1 MRPNI
6 QNNIGIL
13 GGTFD
18 PPHKGHLY
26 ISKLSIKKLELKK
39 LYWAI
44 TSQNPLKNNIPFNK
58 EKERKILC
66 RQLIKNERKIKLL
79 NTKNIKN
86 SNFTINIL
94 RTIKKKM
101 KKKSNLF
108 FIIGADNLVKFHKW
122 KEYEKIFSLCTVI
135 VMNRIGYKKT
145 ALSSMVAKKFSK
157 TKICLSTLLKRDP
170 KKKEWVY
177 INNKGINVS
186 SSKLRINLYK

>member
-44 TSQNPLKNNIPFNK
+44 TSQNPLKDTTPFNK

-66 RQLIKNERKIKLL
+66 RQLIKDEKKMKLL

-94 RTIKKKM
+94 RAIKKKM

-122 KEYEKIFSLCTVI
+122 KE
-135 VMNRIGYKKT
+135 
-145 ALSSMVAKKFSK
+145 
-157 TKICLSTLLKRDP
+157 
-170 KKKEWVY
+170 
-177 INNKGINVS
+177 
-186 SSKLRINLYK
+186 

>member
-1 MRPNI
+1 M
-6 QNNIGIL
+6 
-13 GGTFD
+13 
-18 PPHKGHLY
+18 
-26 ISKLSIKKLELKK
+26 
-39 LYWAI
+39 
-44 TSQNPLKNNIPFNK
+44 
-58 EKERKILC
+58 
-66 RQLIKNERKIKLL
+66 
-79 NTKNIKN
+79 
-86 SNFTINIL
+86 
-94 RTIKKKM
+94 KKKM